1 MSSDVF
7 CSCMVRRFPK
17 TCVRRGAVAPAVIAL
32 IALLAVAGAVWMIWF
47 RGDRTS
53 EESARERA
61 SEIFSVIKGSFDI
74 TVPASG
80 ELAAFNQIEI
90 RNPIQGRA
98 VITYIAPEGAT
109 VKRGEVLI
117 RLADEEIR
125 NSVKDAELN
134 ELTAQNAV
142 TAAQK
147 SLEIQISQNDSR
159 LQQAQLKVELAELAL
174 EQWERGEVEA
184 ERQRLTL
191 ALEKAERELVRLT
204 EKYEESAKLLER
216 EFISKDEFKRD
227 EIAKIEAEAQLLK
240 AKLDREVYEQY
251 QYKRDRK
258 QKESD
263 VQQAKDELERVR
275 TQNEAELVK
284 ATDDLKTKEGQLEIR
299 RSRLADLRKQLEG
312 CVTVAPADGLVV
324 YASSLETGGGMRG
337 NNTSPPQVGT
347 ELRPNELVIIL
358 PDVSQMIAAV
368 MVHESLA
375 GRIKPGQQ
383 ATVVPDSAQSTT
395 LSGRVY
401 NVGVLAQS
409 GGWRDPNRRDYTV
422 RIALENAGSLGLKP
436 SMRCKAEIFLDRV
449 TDAQFVPIQA
459 VFRETGRTSV
469 YVAQGSGFV
478 QKEVR
483 IGRTSEIYAE
493 VVEGLS
499 LGDRVLLREPRA
511 TEIIAKLPPVPPMAA
526 MNNGDAANGPMSGG
540 VTPPTTPL
548 AGGGSAPGANGG
560 ESPGA
565 RPGGTINLMA
575 QFDADGDGKLQ
586 KSELPAQMQGM
597 FERLDANSDGAIDE
611 SEIAAMRNRA
621 GSGGGRPGASEP
633 RGPGNNATR
642 GEQPGSSP

>member
-1 MSSDVF
+1 MPSDV
-7 CSCMVRRFPK
+7 SSPVMGASTGVSAR
-17 TCVRRGAVAPAVIAL
+17 TRRGAVSAGAIAL
-32 IALLAVAGAVWMIWF
+32 ISLLLVAGAVWLIWF
-47 RGDRTS
+47 RGDRTTD
-53 EESARERA
+53 EATRERA
-61 SEIFSVIKGSFDI
+61 SEVFSVIKGSFDI

-98 VITYIAPEGAT
+98 VITYIAPEGAS
-109 VKRGEVLI
+109 VKKGDVLI
-117 RLADEEIR
+117 RLADEDIR

-147 SLEIQISQNDSR
+147 SLEIQISQNESR

-174 EQWERGEVEA
+174 EQWERGEVQA

-191 ALEKAERELVRLT
+191 AIEKARRELDRLT
-204 EKYEESAKLLER
+204 EKFVESAKLLER
-216 EFISKDEFKRD
+216 EFISMDEYKRD
-227 EIAKIEAEAQLLK
+227 ELAKIEAEAQLQK
-240 AKLDREVYEQY
+240 VELDWQVYEQY

-299 RSRLADLRKQLEG
+299 RSRLADLKKQLEG
-312 CVTVAPADGLVV
+312 CITLAPADGLVV
-324 YASSLETGGGMRG
+324 YASSLETGGGNRG
-337 NNTSPPQVGT
+337 NNTQPPQVGT

-375 GRIKPGQQ
+375 GRIRPGQQ

-422 RIALENAGSLGLKP
+422 RIALENASGLGLKP

-449 TDAQFVPIQA
+449 SDALFVPIQS
-459 VFRETGRTSV
+459 VFRETGRTSA
-469 YVAQGSGFV
+469 YVAQGTGFV
-478 QKEVR
+478 QKEIR

-493 VVEGLS
+493 ILDGLAI
-499 LGDRVLLREPRA
+499 GDRVLLREPRPA
-511 TEIIAKLPPVPPMAA
+511 EIISKLPPVPPMT
-526 MNNGDAANGPMSGG
+526 NGLGVPNSNGEHTVSGG
-540 VTPPTTPL
+540 GPTLP
-548 AGGGSAPGANGG
+548 APIVPGGSATDGAA
-560 ESPGA
+560 P
-565 RPGGTINLMA
+565 RPGGMNLVA
-575 QFDADGDGKLQ
+575 QFDADGDGRLQ
-586 KSELPAQMQGM
+586 KSEVPTQMQAM
-597 FERLDANSDGAIDE
+597 FDRLDTNGDGSIDE
-611 SEIAAMRNRA
+611 SELAAMRNRA
-621 GSGGGRPGASEP
+621 GGASGRGGGEP
-633 RGPGNNATR
+633 RGPAGNSTR
-642 GEQPGSSP
+642 SEAPGTNP